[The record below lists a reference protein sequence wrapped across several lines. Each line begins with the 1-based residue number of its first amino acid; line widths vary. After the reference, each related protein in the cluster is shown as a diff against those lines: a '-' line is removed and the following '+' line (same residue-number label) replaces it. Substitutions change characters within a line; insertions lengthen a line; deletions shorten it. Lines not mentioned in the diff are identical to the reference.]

1 MTARS
6 RSRRQTLALGGGL
19 TLALAGLRLSAANA
33 EGGVVPQGGVL
44 PQGDAYAPWRQWDDP
59 SLRARPLALVAAGV
73 LAANPHD
80 TQPWLFRIRDD
91 TIDVLADLARN
102 LGTMDAYVRE
112 MHLGLGCAIE
122 NMAIA
127 AGSNGYDAEVLPI
140 EGSLADVAARRDP
153 VVAASIRLTRRPPTP
168 PDDLYRAIA
177 LRHTNRY
184 AYEPGTA
191 LPADWLAVAR
201 QTATENGARLILF
214 DAGEDRRAFDAAV
227 VEATETIIAD
237 KTMIADSDR
246 WFRSSRAEIEA
257 HRDGPTLDAA
267 GLSFFTLTFARLFPV
282 SPETSHAAWL
292 KQTRDVQLAS
302 APVAGLIA
310 VRDRYD
316 RKATIAAGRVWQR
329 LHLSA
334 TARGLAMQPLNQ
346 PIEMIDRQRQAGQG
360 DQWAK
365 RIANL
370 TGDDWQA
377 TFSFRAGYS
386 SHAAPPSPRRKLAD
400 VLLA

>member
-1 MTARS
+1 MTVRS
-6 RSRRQTLALGGGL
+6 RSRRQILALGGGL
-19 TLALAGLRLSAANA
+19 ALALAGRRPGAANA
-33 EGGVVPQGGVL
+33 EGVPAE
-44 PQGDAYAPWRQWDDP
+44 GDAYSRWRLWDDP
-59 SLRARPLALVAAGV
+59 SLRETPLALVAAGV

-91 TIDVLADLARN
+91 TIDVLADPSRN
-102 LGTMDAYVRE
+102 LGAMDAYLRE

-122 NMAIA
+122 NMAVA
-127 AGSNGYDAEVLPI
+127 AGPNGYDAEVSPA
-140 EGSLADVAARRDP
+140 EGSLLGLAEQGGAL
-153 VVAASIRLTRRPPTP
+153 VAASIRLARRAPTS
-168 PDDLYRAIA
+168 PDDLYRALA

-184 AYEPGTA
+184 GYRPDKAP
-191 LPADWLAVAR
+191 PADWLAITR
-201 QTATENGARLILF
+201 QIAAEHGARLIVF
-214 DAGEDRRAFDAAV
+214 DSGEDRRAFDAAV
-227 VEATETIIAD
+227 VEATEAIIAD
-237 KTMIADSDR
+237 KAMIADSDR

-267 GLSFFTLTFARLFPV
+267 GLSFFTLTLARLFPV
-282 SPETSHAAWL
+282 STETSHAAWL
-292 KQTRDVQLAS
+292 RQTRDVQLAS

-346 PIEMIDRQRQAGQG
+346 PIEMIDRERQAGQG

-365 RIANL
+365 RIAKL

-386 SHAAPPSPRRKLAD
+386 SYAAPPSPRRKLAD
-400 VLLA
+400 VLLG